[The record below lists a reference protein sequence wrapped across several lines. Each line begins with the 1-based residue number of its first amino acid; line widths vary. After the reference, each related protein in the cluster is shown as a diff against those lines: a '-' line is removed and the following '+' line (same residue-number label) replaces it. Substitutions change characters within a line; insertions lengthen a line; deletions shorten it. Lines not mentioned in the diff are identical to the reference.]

1 MLNIKRK
8 ILVSRWIENTSAST
22 NEAVLT
28 FGKVN
33 PVKMIQNGYS
43 LMSQDLEEFVLSE
56 EEFAIAAEAVKKG
69 DFNVIR
75 K

>member
-8 ILVSRWIENTSAST
+8 ILVSRWITSDST
-22 NEAVLT
+22 NEVILT

-56 EEFAIAAEAVKKG
+56 EQFAIAAEAVKKG
-69 DFNVIR
+69 DFDVFC